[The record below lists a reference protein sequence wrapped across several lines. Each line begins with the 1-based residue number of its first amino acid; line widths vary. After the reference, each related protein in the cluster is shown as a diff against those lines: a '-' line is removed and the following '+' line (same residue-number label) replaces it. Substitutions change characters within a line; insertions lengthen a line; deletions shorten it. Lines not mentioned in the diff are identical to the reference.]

1 MASAELESRDD
12 AAEYVLGTL
21 DAGERV
27 AFESRMAADPALAA
41 QVAAWQRRLAPLNE
55 TTPQVEP
62 RAHVFD
68 RILSRIEPPGAANV
82 IQLEQRIRQWRIA
95 TATFAAL
102 AAALVIV
109 FVSRGSWTLVPKD
122 NLYVAV
128 LQGSDAQPAFVAAVD
143 VSAKT
148 MVVRRISA
156 PTPKGHSYELWALGA
171 GRAAPQPLGVIAAS
185 MRVSSDELGGR
196 PVDATTLA
204 ISLEPPGGSPTGA
217 PTGPVLFTGKLLAT
231 Q

>member
-1 MASAELESRDD
+1 MASAEFENRDD

-41 QVAAWQRRLAPLNE
+41 QVAAWQRRLAPLSE
-55 TTPQVEP
+55 TTPPVEP

-68 RILSRIEPPGAANV
+68 RILSRIEPPGATNV

-156 PTPKGHSYELWALGA
+156 PTPEGHSYELWALGA